1 MEANLRA
8 STIILKQSK
17 TMNEIQII
25 KASDYGIE
33 QKTGNGIED
42 SFAPIVAETKE
53 LTKTYALL
61 LSEEMSA
68 ELCEK
73 AKAFDKL
80 LLATEKN
87 IIKTHKL
94 QKDFSLQ
101 YGRLCDAHKNQ
112 KMNPITQMREKMGAV
127 KKHFETIEADRLKA
141 LQLQRAERLA
151 VYVEDAHERNLIKFE
166 EDEFEALYTIKKKEY
181 EIRIELEKQAEADR
195 IAKEKAEAGERE
207 RIRLENETLKAE
219 AIERERLATI
229 EADKRAKADAD
240 RLAKE
245 QSEAK
250 ARQAKEDEAQRLRD
264 IEAKK
269 QRDAYEAVLKAQREE
284 QQKLSDQLKAKEES
298 EAKAKRD
305 EAQRLQSELSKG
317 DEAKLIDLLKDLTTL
332 KTKYT
337 FKSDK
342 NVKMYVD
349 VSLLIDK
356 VINHIKK

>member
-127 KKHFETIEADRLKA
+127 KKHFETIEAERLKA

-151 VYVEDAHERNLIKFE
+151 VYVEDAHDRNLIKFE

-195 IAKEKAEAGERE
+195 IAKEKAEAIERE

-219 AIERERLATI
+219 AIESQRLAAI
-229 EADKRAKADAD
+229 EADKRAKADAA

-245 QSEAK
+245 EAETK
-250 ARQAKEDEAQRLRD
+250 AREAKEDEAQRVRD
-264 IEAKK
+264 VEAKK
-269 QRDAYEAVLKAQREE
+269 QRDA
-284 QQKLSDQLKAKEES
+284 QQKLSDQLKAKEEA

>member
-141 LQLQRAERLA
+141 LQLKRAERLA
-151 VYVEDAHERNLIKFE
+151 VYVEDAHDRNLIKFE

-195 IAKEKAEAGERE
+195 IAKEKAEAIERE

-219 AIERERLATI
+219 AIESQRLAAI
-229 EADKRAKADAD
+229 EADKRAKADAA

-245 QSEAK
+245 EAETK
-250 ARQAKEDEAQRLRD
+250 AREAKEDEAQRVRD
-264 IEAKK
+264 VEAKK
-269 QRDAYEAVLKAQREE
+269 QRDA
-284 QQKLSDQLKAKEES
+284 QQKLSDQLKAKEEA

>member
-8 STIILKQSK
+8 STIILKKSK

-33 QKTGNGIED
+33 QKTGDGIED

-127 KKHFETIEADRLKA
+127 KKHFETIEAERLKA
-141 LQLQRAERLA
+141 LQLQRAERLST
-151 VYVEDAHERNLIKFE
+151 YVEDAHERNLIKFE

-195 IAKEKAEAGERE
+195 IAKEKAEAIERE

-219 AIERERLATI
+219 AIESQRLAAI
-229 EADKRAKADAD
+229 EADKRAKADAA

-245 QSEAK
+245 EAETK
-250 ARQAKEDEAQRLRD
+250 AREAKEDEAQRVRD
-264 IEAKK
+264 VEAKK
-269 QRDAYEAVLKAQREE
+269 QRDA
-284 QQKLSDQLKAKEES
+284 QQKLSDQLKAKEEA

>member
-1 MEANLRA
+1 
-8 STIILKQSK
+8 
-17 TMNEIQII
+17 MNEIQII

-61 LSEEMSA
+61 LSGEMSA

-195 IAKEKAEAGERE
+195 IAKEKAEAIERE

-219 AIERERLATI
+219 AIESQRLAAI
-229 EADKRAKADAD
+229 EADKRAKADAA

-245 QSEAK
+245 EAETK
-250 ARQAKEDEAQRLRD
+250 AREAKEDEAQRVRD
-264 IEAKK
+264 VEAKK
-269 QRDAYEAVLKAQREE
+269 QRDA
-284 QQKLSDQLKAKEES
+284 QQKLSDQLKAKEEA

>member
-195 IAKEKAEAGERE
+195 IAKEKAEAIERE

-219 AIERERLATI
+219 AIESQRLAAI
-229 EADKRAKADAD
+229 EADKRAKADAA

-245 QSEAK
+245 EAETK
-250 ARQAKEDEAQRLRD
+250 AREAKEDEAQRVRD
-264 IEAKK
+264 VEAKK
-269 QRDAYEAVLKAQREE
+269 QRDA
-284 QQKLSDQLKAKEES
+284 QQKLSDQLKAKEEA

>member
-1 MEANLRA
+1 
-8 STIILKQSK
+8 
-17 TMNEIQII
+17 MNEIQII

-151 VYVEDAHERNLIKFE
+151 VYVEDAHDRNLIKFE

-195 IAKEKAEAGERE
+195 IAKEKAEAIERE

-219 AIERERLATI
+219 AIESQRLAAI
-229 EADKRAKADAD
+229 EADKRAKADAA

-245 QSEAK
+245 EAETK
-250 ARQAKEDEAQRLRD
+250 AREAKEDEAQRVRD
-264 IEAKK
+264 VEAKK
-269 QRDAYEAVLKAQREE
+269 QRDA
-284 QQKLSDQLKAKEES
+284 QQKLSDQLKAKEEA

>member
-1 MEANLRA
+1 
-8 STIILKQSK
+8 
-17 TMNEIQII
+17 MNEIQII

-141 LQLQRAERLA
+141 LQLKRAERLST
-151 VYVEDAHERNLIKFE
+151 YVEDAHERNLIKFE

-195 IAKEKAEAGERE
+195 IAKEKAEAIERE

-219 AIERERLATI
+219 AIESQRLAAI
-229 EADKRAKADAD
+229 EADKRAKADAA

-245 QSEAK
+245 EAETK
-250 ARQAKEDEAQRLRD
+250 AREAKEDEAQRVRD
-264 IEAKK
+264 VEAKK
-269 QRDAYEAVLKAQREE
+269 QRDA
-284 QQKLSDQLKAKEES
+284 QQKLSDQLKAKEEA